1 MRGATKQAAG
11 VRDVVSVSATCP
23 NIRSVRRHARR
34 HGQLTMGDHLAF
46 WRAQNLARQCA
57 REVHTI
63 GWSLHLR
70 IVLVLVFLVAGLT
83 AGAVFA

>member
-1 MRGATKQAAG
+1 M
-11 VRDVVSVSATCP
+11 S
-23 NIRSVRRHARR
+23 
-34 HGQLTMGDHLAF
+34 DHLAF

-70 IVLVLVFLVAGLT
+70 IVLVLVFLAAGLT
-83 AGAVFA
+83 AGAIFA